1 MYATDFQF
9 DGELLSSYGLMICSF
24 NGSGSTESVKNGA
37 DITLTTVKV
46 PGSNTWNHVCGQYDE
61 ALTATFQ
68 IAKRTNL
75 SQNPYFDAVE
85 QRAINRF
92 LNRADK
98 FYPFCIIQDGF
109 ENIYFNVQ
117 INVNKIEFN
126 GRVAGFELTVTT
138 DKPYGYFKEQIL
150 TFQVP
155 QNGSYSFVN
164 LSDDIGR
171 IPVSAAIKVLSSG
184 TLDITN
190 SQTGTT
196 FSLQNCVE
204 NEVISF
210 NSETKQITSNLPART
225 TAELLKNFNFQWLYI
240 SNTRDAR
247 KNTLTFSL
255 PCEAAITYH
264 PICKISF

>member
-24 NGSGSTESVKNGA
+24 NGPGGMESMRNGA
-37 DITLTTVKV
+37 DIALTTVKV
-46 PGSNTWNHVCGQYDE
+46 PGSNTWNHICGNYE
-61 ALTATFQ
+61 EVLTTTFQ
-68 IAKRTNL
+68 IAKSD
-75 SQNPYFDAVE
+75 SQNPFFDAVE
-85 QRAINRF
+85 QRAVNRF
-92 LNRADK
+92 LNRPDK
-98 FYPFCIIQDGF
+98 FYPFRIVQDGF
-109 ENIYFNVQ
+109 EDIYFNAQ
-117 INVNKIEFN
+117 INVNKIEFG

-138 DKPYGYFKEQIL
+138 DKPYGYFKEQSL

-171 IPVSAAIKVLSSG
+171 IPVSAIVKVLGSG
-184 TLDITN
+184 TLDIAN

-196 FSLQNCVE
+196 FSLQNCTE
-204 NEVISF
+204 NEILSID
-210 NSETKQITSNLPART
+210 SKTKQITSNLPART
-225 TAELLKNFNFQWLYI
+225 AAELLKNFNFKWLFI
-240 SNTRDAR
+240 SNTINAR

-255 PCEAAITYH
+255 PCEVTLTYN